1 MTLPAP
7 TARREI
13 HHRVIDMRAY
23 ARDDGLYDVESHLV
37 DTKPFAFKRS
47 GGPEHWPA
55 GAPLHDLWIRLT
67 VDAEFVVREVA
78 AASDVTPFAVCK
90 ETERTLQVLVG
101 ERIGRGWAS
110 LVRERLRGVASCTHL
125 MEMLM
130 PLATTAL
137 QGIRA
142 LDMGRYNAAVNAHG
156 EPAKIDSCYAY
167 SREREVVQWMWPQ
180 HHQKP
185 ERSA

>member
-7 TARREI
+7 AARRDI

-37 DTKPFAFKRS
+37 DTKPFPFKRS
-47 GGPEHWPA
+47 GGPEPWPA
-55 GAPLHDLWIRLT
+55 GAALHDLGVRLT
-67 VDAEFVVREVA
+67 LDANFVVREVA
-78 AASDVTPFAVCK
+78 VASSVTPFGVCK

-101 ERIGRGWAS
+101 ERIGRGWANI
-110 LVRERLRGVASCTHL
+110 VRERLRGAASCTHL
-125 MEMLM
+125 MEMLI

-142 LDMGRYNAAVNAHG
+142 LDTAHYNAAVNAAG
-156 EPAKIDSCYAY
+156 EPAKIDTCYAY
-167 SREREVVQWMWPQ
+167 SREREVVKMMWPQ
-180 HHQKP
+180 HYKTP
-185 ERSA
+185 TEG

>member
-1 MTLPAP
+1 MSLPASA
-7 TARREI
+7 ARRDI

-37 DTKPFAFKRS
+37 DSKPFPFKRS
-47 GGPEHWPA
+47 GGPEAWPA
-55 GAPLHDLWIRLT
+55 GAALHDLSVRLT
-67 VDAEFVVREVA
+67 LDADFVVREVA
-78 AASDVTPFAVCK
+78 VASDVTPFGLCK

-101 ERIGRGWAS
+101 ERIGRGWANV
-110 LVRERLRGVASCTHL
+110 VRERLRGAASCTHL

-142 LDMGRYNAAVNAHG
+142 LDMGRYNAAVNAAG

-167 SREREVVQWMWPQ
+167 SRERAVVKMMWPQ
-180 HHQKP
+180 HYAGTGQP
-185 ERSA
+185 